1 MNETVKTLL
10 ISLSCVLADFA
21 GVAVVAFSLLKK
33 WKKISDHAKETKE
46 ELKEVRKEL
55 VQSLKKMNELNESV
69 QWFTQSNEE
78 LKLELRGIKS
88 HGSNVKKN

>member
-10 ISLSCVLADFA
+10 ISLTCLLADFT

-33 WKKISDHAKETKE
+33 WKKISNHVKGTEG

-55 VQSLKKMNELNESV
+55 VQSYKKMNELNESV
-69 QWFTQSNEE
+69 QWLTQSNEQ